1 MIDIFFVNLKRMKKA
16 YYILFMIFCGFLLN
30 PINSYGCNSSK
41 ETTITKSCCELKK
54 DLQIDAKAEKSCCKN
69 SKSEEKSCDGSCNNS
84 NCTFASVFSSI
95 IPIFSFKINDTI
107 EKIVSKKV
115 NFFYLEKNI
124 STHYFSIWC
133 PPKIS

>member
-1 MIDIFFVNLKRMKKA
+1 MKLNYIVLVFFFGLLLSPIDTYA
-16 YYILFMIFCGFLLN
+16 
-30 PINSYGCNSSK
+30 CNSSK
-41 ETTITKSCCELKK
+41 DTAQKHACCQAKK

-84 NCTFASVFSSI
+84 NCTFASVFSGI

-124 STHYFSIWC
+124 STRYFSIWC
-133 PPKIS
+133 PPKIG